1 MISVNGSGYI
11 WFWIWT
17 SDFTMQFLVS
27 QKFEM
32 IKEQQESRP
41 DFRDV
46 AVISSRLVTRC
57 RQPTTVVFFNQESL
71 TLSVLDTVDV
81 VVRLPYF
88 SKSDLSLIYYSLNH
102 ITMSNLGHA

>member
-1 MISVNGSGYI
+1 
-11 WFWIWT
+11 
-17 SDFTMQFLVS
+17 MQFLVS

-32 IKEQQESRP
+32 FKNNKKADLIFEM
-41 DFRDV
+41 V

-57 RQPTTVVFFNQESL
+57 RQPTTVVFFNQDSL

-81 VVRLPYF
+81 VVRRPYF